1 MTNEFLFITFDLI
14 GTFVFALSGAEAS
27 KERELDIF
35 GIAFIAFLTAC
46 GGGIIR
52 DICIDA
58 TPPVGLSHWPYL
70 ILTLLATLSVIIFH
84 RYILKLNYPT
94 LLFDAI
100 GLAMFTVSGTQK
112 TLHLGFGYGTAIILG
127 TLSAIGGGMIRDTL
141 LGRIPVVLRK
151 EIYGTA
157 ALLASISVVLI
168 HHYEGDPT
176 VGAWVGLIICFGI
189 RYFSLKNKW
198 NLPNF
203 KNKI

>member
-1 MTNEFLFITFDLI
+1 A
-14 GTFVFALSGAEAS
+14 FVFALSGAEAAR
-27 KERELDIF
+27 ETELDIF
-35 GIAFIAFLTAC
+35 GIIFIAFLTAC

-58 TPPVGLSHWPYL
+58 TPIGLSHWPY
-70 ILTLLATLSVIIFH
+70 IALTLLASLTVIVFH

-100 GLAMFTVSGTQK
+100 CLAMFTVSGTQK
-112 TLHLGFGYGTAIILG
+112 TLHLGFGYDTAIILG

-141 LGRIPVVLRK
+141 LRRIPVVLRK

-168 HHYEGDPT
+168 HHFGGNPT
-176 VGAWVGLIICFGI
+176 IGA
-189 RYFSLKNKW
+189 
-198 NLPNF
+198 
-203 KNKI
+203 